1 MYTGFWCEK
10 VEEKTSS
17 GNKGIGVREVLK
29 WILRNAILGCGL
41 DLSGSEQGTGVNSCE
56 GGMDFRFPKYNG
68 DFWTSLPRKILLA
81 AA

>member
-29 WILRNAILGCGL
+29 
-41 DLSGSEQGTGVNSCE
+41 
-56 GGMDFRFPKYNG
+56 
-68 DFWTSLPRKILLA
+68 
-81 AA
+81 